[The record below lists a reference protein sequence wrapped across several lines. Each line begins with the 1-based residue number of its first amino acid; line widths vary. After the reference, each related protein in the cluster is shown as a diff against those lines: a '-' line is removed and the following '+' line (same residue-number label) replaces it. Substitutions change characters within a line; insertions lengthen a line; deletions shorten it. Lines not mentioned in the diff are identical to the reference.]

1 MVPEDDP
8 RPYQRLVRGGGGS
21 GGGGG
26 GGYTTMRGFDERKW
40 QSPFPTI
47 ANQTC
52 GLTEILLAIIAVMLG
67 LVVIV
72 ILIGTYV
79 FSSNSGTVY
88 TVSKRLEVVE
98 NLARNVN
105 DATQVMRRALGER
118 SLDDPGLPMRDIGDG
133 SGWKNWLEDRGTN
146 NEALIT
152 NNAVQ
157 IIVRGVRTL
166 VRISEQIESSKLMA
180 AGARFVDHAD
190 QVLTGPEMTH
200 IIQAVDTAVQHP
212 QAQSV
217 ASQTMDLV
225 AHVESAVLPVVDA
238 LAVEIRQRISELL
251 EGGPDGYTAHQLTLM
266 LHEMVD
272 VTHKLG
278 VGMRDFVVWYRTGGP
293 ADAIALMDQLVRT
306 SRELLESPAASSLV
320 HLLEGVDWSVTG
332 NHMAE
337 SAHNVAAI
345 LRAINDAGTV
355 DSGDRLIRAVAGLLE
370 DPGTKKVLN
379 LLPGIA
385 ANATALLARPNAQ
398 RLIEHGSALMGRV
411 DAVLGEAETTRT
423 VERTAEF
430 LSTLRLLL
438 GALID
443 GGMHLEVGLPGPGSG
458 NGGGG
463 YLERDSKQ
471 PQQQHEASLLDGVP
485 RITNYEPERTR
496 YNRGPPR

>member
-1 MVPEDDP
+1 MVPEDDT
-8 RPYQRLVRGGGGS
+8 RPYQRLGRGGGG
-21 GGGGG
+21 GR
-26 GGYTTMRGFDERKW
+26 YTTMRGLGEEKW
-40 QSPFPTI
+40 ASPFPTI
-47 ANQTC
+47 ANQSC

-79 FSSNSGTVY
+79 FSSNSGTIY
-88 TVSKRLEVVE
+88 TVSQRLVVVE

-105 DATQVMRRALGER
+105 DATQVMRRALGEH
-118 SLDDPGLPMRDIGDG
+118 SLDEPDTPARNIGDDDT
-133 SGWKNWLEDRGTN
+133 GWRNWLEDRGTDQ
-146 NEALIT
+146 EALIT
-152 NNAVQ
+152 NNAAQ
-157 IIVRGVRTL
+157 TIVRGVRTL

-180 AGARFVDHAD
+180 AGAKFVDHAD

-238 LAVEIRQRISELL
+238 LAIEIRQRISELL
-251 EGGPDGYTAHQLTLM
+251 EGGPNGYTSQQLKLM

-320 HLLEGVDWSVTG
+320 RVLESIDWTVTG

-345 LRAINDAGTV
+345 LRAVNDAGTV
-355 DSGDRLIRAVAGLLE
+355 DSGDRLIRAVASLLE

-411 DAVLGEAETTRT
+411 NAVLDEAETTRT

-443 GGMHLEVGLPGPGSG
+443 GGMHLEVGQPGSV
-458 NGGGG
+458 NTGGGGNG
-463 YLERDSKQ
+463 YLERDPEQ
-471 PQQQHEASLLDGVP
+471 AHQQQHEASLLDGVP

-496 YNRGPPR
+496 YN